1 MITIIYMEDRTLIKH
16 SRQRDCIR
24 DFLANRC
31 DHPTAETVYL
41 NVRKEFP
48 NISLGTVYRNL
59 SLLTKLGEI
68 RKLSTGIGPDRFDGN
83 ISPHYHIF
91 CTECGNVL
99 DLEIENI
106 DHINTLANSGFDGE
120 IDGHVT
126 YFFGKCRNCL
136 KK

>member
-1 MITIIYMEDRTLIKH
+1 MEDKTLIKH
-16 SRQRDCIR
+16 SRQRDCIK

-68 RKLSTGIGPDRFDGN
+68 RKLSTGTGPDRFDGN

-106 DHINTLANSGFDGE
+106 DHINTLASSGFDGE
-120 IDGHVT
+120 IEGHVT

-136 KK
+136 EK

>member
-1 MITIIYMEDRTLIKH
+1 MIKH

-106 DHINTLANSGFDGE
+106 LYLFLSSQKELQELPEKIKIAVDI
-120 IDGHVT
+120 
-126 YFFGKCRNCL
+126 
-136 KK
+136 